1 MNGSPPSEQV
11 TQLLH
16 SWSEGDRAALEK
28 LIPLVYAELHRL
40 ARGYMRREREG
51 HTLQTTAL
59 INEAFLK
66 LVDWKN
72 AKWQSRAHFFG
83 ISARLMRQIL
93 VSFARARQSAKRG
106 GEETV
111 VELNEEIVHG
121 NGGHD
126 IVAVDDALKCLEA
139 QDPRKAR
146 VVELRFFGGLSVT
159 ETAEVMK
166 ISTRTVEMEWS
177 LAKAW
182 LLRELSPSAAK
193 VKSIG
198 N

>member
-106 GEETV
+106 EKR
-111 VELNEEIVHG
+111 L
-121 NGGHD
+121 
-126 IVAVDDALKCLEA
+126 
-139 QDPRKAR
+139 
-146 VVELRFFGGLSVT
+146 
-159 ETAEVMK
+159 
-166 ISTRTVEMEWS
+166 
-177 LAKAW
+177 
-182 LLRELSPSAAK
+182 
-193 VKSIG
+193 
-198 N
+198 